1 MNNSLQPVPPKQFA
15 KTLRMTSILLLEYF
29 EENGVHHS
37 DEVTKLLCLLSDLK
51 YAVQKESG
59 EEVFLLDFSEYLGAL

>member
-29 EENGVHHS
+29 EENGTHHA
-37 DEVTKLLCLLSDLK
+37 DEITKLLCLLSDLK
-51 YAVQKESG
+51 YAVQKDSG
-59 EEVFLLDFSEYLGAL
+59 EEVFLLDFREYMGAL